1 MVSNQINATSCLP
14 CPHNTHITMDE
25 IDIQPPPQK
34 KLKANHSTMDGT
46 VDDAMDTTVAAHVE
60 PTADLPSNQQDSS
73 HEQLRKETECGITEF
88 VSPELPGFTG
98 ILKKRYYASE
108 TMIPLDVNISIIQV
122 HGFSSQ

>member
-1 MVSNQINATSCLP
+1 M
-14 CPHNTHITMDE
+14 MDE
-25 IDIQPPPQK
+25 IDVQRPPQK

-60 PTADLPSNQQDSS
+60 PVADLPSNQQDLS
-73 HEQLRKETECGITEF
+73 HEQLRKEAECGITEF

-108 TMIPLDVNISIIQV
+108 NVISVEVNITIIQV
-122 HGFSSQ
+122 HRFSSQ